1 MSKIKNM
8 QFPKSEQD
16 YGTFQLNAMADLFFK
31 YEIKHNG
38 NPRLLPE
45 FLLDASMYFNNK
57 GLYLNP
63 NSVLFK
69 AAEKDLNNYFDK
81 NKIQLFNDLL

>member
-8 QFPKSEQD
+8 KFPDHQSD

-31 YEIKHNG
+31 YKIESNG
-38 NPRLLPE
+38 EPRLLPE
-45 FLLDASMYFNNK
+45 FLLDDSVYFNNK

-63 NSVLFK
+63 NSVLFN
-69 AAEKDLNNYFDK
+69 AAEKDLNNYFEK
-81 NKIQLFNDLL
+81 NKI